1 MKTHQNSKSI
11 ALQTLLTLALAASP
25 VLSLA
30 SNSDATGGNET
41 SDAQAYN
48 QGKGVYAQK
57 LACSNCPLA
66 GKILNAGIARDL
78 LGGKDTQSLSPDESK
93 SLTVYL
99 KRRFK
104 L

>member
-1 MKTHQNSKSI
+1 MKLHTTGFQRVANTLI
-11 ALQTLLTLALAASP
+11 ALALVAGSGLA
-25 VLSLA
+25 LA
-30 SNSDATGGNET
+30 SNSDAAGSNET

-57 LACSNCPLA
+57 LACANCPLS
-66 GKILNAGIARDL
+66 GKSLNATIARDL
-78 LGGKDTQSLSPDESK
+78 LSGKDTQSLSPDESK